1 VVKEAR
7 FLRGMAI
14 PPFSLLAGEATG
26 EAAAKTARVT
36 VARREALANM
46 MMSIEG
52 AVKLSRNWGESGRG
66 KPDEDPEGEWSLFI
80 PLPNP
85 DMHVVS

>member
-1 VVKEAR
+1 
-7 FLRGMAI
+7 
-14 PPFSLLAGEATG
+14 
-26 EAAAKTARVT
+26 
-36 VARREALANM
+36 M